1 MIKRTNYILLF
12 VFILAIPFYAQPVE
26 QLMNDGNDSYKNE
39 QWQSAVDSYNKI
51 LNQGYESAALYYNL
65 GNAYFKSGQLG
76 EAILNYERGL
86 KLEPGDEDIQFNLR
100 LANTRT
106 VDKIQEVPKLFIT
119 EWWDL
124 FISAFNVSGWAF
136 VVILFFLAFLIFI
149 GLYFMSGSINLQRL
163 SIYGGIVSGISL
175 VVLLIVLVLAYNRE
189 VTSDYGVV
197 LTDTVNVKVSPTEES
212 SDSFVIHEGLKFEI
226 QDQLD
231 DWVKI
236 KLADGKVGWLPSNTF
251 GKI

>member
-1 MIKRTNYILLF
+1 MIKHIKSILLL
-12 VFILAIPFYAQPVE
+12 VFILAASFYAQPVE
-26 QLMNDGNDSYKNE
+26 QLMNEGNEFYKNAE
-39 QWQSAVDSYNKI
+39 WESAIDSYNKI
-51 LNQGYESAALYYNL
+51 LNQGYESAPLYYNL
-65 GNAYFKSGQLG
+65 GNAYFKIGQLG

-100 LANTRT
+100 LANART
-106 VDKIQEVPKLFIT
+106 VDRIQEVPKLFIT

-124 FISAFNVSGWAF
+124 FISAFNVSGWSLIVIVVF
-136 VVILFFLAFLIFI
+136 VVFLFFIGFYFLT
-149 GLYFMSGSINLQRL
+149 GSINLQRI

-175 VVLLIVLVLAYNRE
+175 VVLIVVLILAYHREATSNYGIVLA
-189 VTSDYGVV
+189 
-197 LTDTVNVKVSPTEES
+197 DTVNVKVSPTEKS

-236 KLADGKVGWLPSNTF
+236 KLADGKVGWLPSNSF
-251 GKI
+251 GRI